1 MISPEA
7 TVWALAPLFMILIV
21 ANEFDDV
28 GFTLIMVSNEA
39 LLKSVKAVGV
49 NFVKTVV
56 DGVPDNTRVGIISP
70 VPDPDVEKDT
80 L

>member
-1 MISPEA
+1 
-7 TVWALAPLFMILIV
+7 MILIV